1 MPKGD
6 SNKSMFGGAGLNTYI
21 ISEYIAKINAN
32 TITKRNIKN
41 VEDIQKLVG
50 YFNHVI
56 GDIEAKKKT
65 M

>member
-1 MPKGD
+1 MPKGG

-32 TITKRNIKN
+32 TVTKANVKN

-56 GDIEAKKKT
+56 GDIEDKKKKI
-65 M
+65 